1 MHLVTFSPIATNLS
15 LKAGLDPRSDF
26 YRDIVQAV
34 PAKEPNVWLPNQQ
47 QSTYESIEEDSYD
60 LRLFVWTMRDETSSD
75 EIRFHV
81 YPNAITIAQARISL
95 HEQMDAAALEAYS
108 QARTRE
114 LIAAHLPELNR
125 LLEKTE
131 ARMPAVYR
139 DTTRDATVDPMQS
152 IHWIARAV
160 VLPEEDLQDPARQSF
175 LTQWLEHTARP
186 DDAAKIIRR
195 DIDFS
200 MTWLNYVIV
209 GDNEK
214 RSRMLFSSMR
224 IAQYFYASQEA
235 LNEQTQ
241 ATISRTY
248 FEKNVRQ
255 AQESLVDARA
265 RTQMLR
271 IKYDIQTSYLNRA
284 KRKVIEDIMSV
295 WDFDTLVDNG
305 ARMIE
310 VSTSRITEI
319 NTRRAERSSFVT
331 DLILTLIALLTVVE
345 LSLYMTEYSRE
356 VMSRPALEYNDS
368 NLSWILS
375 AVAAIDTDT
384 VLLSGAFSIITLV
397 LIYAYWKIKK

>member
-26 YRDIVQAV
+26 YSDIVQAI
-34 PAKEPNVWLPNQQ
+34 PSRELGIWLPNQQ
-47 QSTYESIEEDSYD
+47 QSTYENIEEDSYD
-60 LRLFVWTMRDETSSD
+60 LRLFVWTVSDEASSD

-81 YPNAITIAQARISL
+81 YANAITIAQARISL
-95 HEQMDAAALEAYS
+95 HENMDAIALEAYA

-131 ARMPAVYR
+131 NQVPDVYR
-139 DTTRDATVDPMQS
+139 DKTRGPIIDPMQS
-152 IHWIARAV
+152 IHWIARAI
-160 VLPEEDLQDPARQSF
+160 VLREKDLQDPARQS
-175 LTQWLEHTARP
+175 LITEWLEHTARP
-186 DDAAKIIRR
+186 GDAKEIIRR
-195 DIDFS
+195 DLDFS

-214 RSRMLFSSMR
+214 RARMLYSSMR

-271 IKYDIQTSYLNRA
+271 IKYDIQKGYLNRH
-284 KRKVIEDIMSV
+284 KRKIIEDIMTV

-305 ARMIE
+305 ARMID

-331 DLILTLIALLTVVE
+331 DLILTLIALLTVIE

-375 AVAAIDTDT
+375 SVAAIDTDT